1 MGKVTTFFF
10 YKEIEEDAWGHLCSG
25 GFPWDEQTLE
35 IYQDKVDWNA
45 LSMNKDVLWTPAML
59 EKFKAKI
66 NWHEL
71 SAFAKAPTL
80 CKYNLERFIDY
91 WDWDELSA
99 NDGLELTE
107 TLIDEFRTLWDWERI
122 INRVSLRQL
131 FNMAFYM
138 KYSMQIT
145 TDKLGQS
152 VMWHCL
158 VEERVAEL
166 SKSLLSKVYG
176 TK

>member
-1 MGKVTTFFF
+1 
-10 YKEIEEDAWGHLCSG
+10 
-25 GFPWDEQTLE
+25 
-35 IYQDKVDWNA
+35 
-45 LSMNKDVLWTPAML
+45 MNKDVFWTPAML

-66 NWHEL
+66 NW
-71 SAFAKAPTL
+71 
-80 CKYNLERFIDY
+80 
-91 WDWDELSA
+91 
-99 NDGLELTE
+99 
-107 TLIDEFRTLWDWERI
+107 DEFRTLWDWERI
-122 INRVSLRQL
+122 INRVNLRQL

-152 VMWHCL
+152 VMWRCL